1 MKSRLVS
8 DSLEYPEERRP
19 VGEWL
24 ELKSECS
31 EEEDR
36 EDMIQEW
43 IIFWKFW
50 NQIENEEHK
59 YRFLDMR

>member
-1 MKSRLVS
+1 MT
-8 DSLEYPEERRP
+8 
-19 VGEWL
+19 GGWMI

-31 EEEDR
+31 EEEDG

-43 IIFWKFW
+43 IIFLKFW

-59 YRFLDMR
+59 YRF